1 MNKQSRVAVCSRSFA
16 NNPVLRA
23 ELLERYSNVT
33 FNDTGST
40 LRGDVL
46 IEFLSGHDKAITSL
60 ETIDDAVLS
69 RLPELAVISKYG
81 VGLDSIDLDAMRTHG
96 KRLGWTGGV
105 NRRSVSELVIAFA
118 ISLLRQIPASNAE
131 VRAGK
136 WKQFVGGQLTG
147 RTFGIVGVGHVG
159 KDLVKLLK
167 PFDCKI
173 LVNDIRNY
181 RQFYADHGLKAVE
194 LDQLLSDSDIVSL
207 HVPLDSSTSGMINAR
222 RLALM
227 RHDSILVN
235 VARGG
240 LVDEKA
246 LKAMLKDSRIAGAAF
261 DVFASEPP
269 SDMELLGMPNFLAT
283 PHIGGSALEAI
294 LAMGRAAI
302 DGLDNN
308 AIPTD
313 T

>member
-1 MNKQSRVAVCSRSFA
+1 
-16 NNPVLRA
+16 
-23 ELLERYSNVT
+23 
-33 FNDTGST
+33 
-40 LRGDVL
+40 
-46 IEFLSGHDKAITSL
+46 
-60 ETIDDAVLS
+60 
-69 RLPELAVISKYG
+69 VISKYG